1 MSGRPLKRQKVD
13 DSAQKSSPARS
24 AKPSNAPTT
33 YGSKSQSSPAVHST
47 IQSNSDAKAEWLA
60 AKAIAAK
67 RAATRPR
74 KSRELPPKEELSVYD
89 DFEGAHQARRPAALS
104 RGRTP
109 KPPLNGSVER
119 SADGDNPESH
129 TKTRASRI
137 VSQGNGR
144 VTETGAPKKTFEDEI
159 HEIEEKAR
167 QQTQNDDS
175 ADELAEQSGSK
186 RGSARRASQ
195 RATAAKTVV
204 AGTHTGPQDRRT
216 ETSPRDQSLEIPESD
231 EENHMDIDRPDESL
245 VQDDLDFDQLA
256 TQKEV
261 TPKAAIAKRLIVPT
275 KASITQPTRNAEAK
289 IIRTTGSKPRRDAD
303 VKPMRKVIATDRNS
317 FDDDHLQ
324 CIQNVVLEKAT
335 GKRPI
340 LLTNL
345 DDEYAKVATVI
356 SQTITAGESNS
367 MLIIGARGSGKTA
380 MVNQILRKQS
390 ETHADH
396 FHVVR
401 LSGFI
406 HTDDKIALREIWRQL
421 GTEMELDEDEATS
434 KNYADTMTRLLALL
448 SHPTE
453 HGIET
458 ERVTKS
464 VIFVLDEFEL
474 FAGHPRQTL
483 LYNLFDIAQSRKA
496 PIAVLGLT
504 TRIDVVESLE
514 KRVKSRFSHRY
525 VHLSLSKNLNAFEQ
539 TCRSAVALRPEEFTN
554 KELEILAK
562 GTELTAPALSSWSS
576 VTDQLLASDTCK
588 KFLQRLYYTTKSM
601 PDFLV
606 ALTLALAT
614 LPTAS
619 QTITSV
625 FDHISANMT
634 STSILQ
640 APDSKLILLHTLS
653 TLQLALLICAA
664 RLTNIY
670 DTELVTFALVY
681 EEYKVIASKAKLHAS
696 ASGGIASSRVWSKN
710 VARNAWEELINVGL
724 VVEDGRSA
732 GAKTSR
738 VDVGLEELGG
748 SGADLG
754 GWGKWCREI

>member
-1 MSGRPLKRQKVD
+1 MSGRPSKRRKVD

-24 AKPSNAPTT
+24 ATTSNAPIT

-47 IQSNSDAKAEWLA
+47 IQSNADAKAEWAA

-67 RAATRPR
+67 RAATRQK
-74 KSRELPPKEELSVYD
+74 KSRELSPKEELSIYD

-104 RGRTP
+104 RRRTP

-119 SADGDNPESH
+119 SADGDHPESH

-137 VSQGNGR
+137 VSKGNNR
-144 VTETGAPKKTFEDEI
+144 VTETGAPKKTSEDEI
-159 HEIEEKAR
+159 REIEEKAR
-167 QQTQNDDS
+167 QQTRNDDS
-175 ADELAEQSGSK
+175 ADELAEQSCSK

-204 AGTHTGPQDRRT
+204 AGTHTRPQDRRT
-216 ETSPRDQSLEIPESD
+216 GTSPRDESLEIPESD
-231 EENHMDIDRPDESL
+231 EEDHMDIDRPDESL
-245 VQDDLDFDQLA
+245 VQDDMDFDQLA

-261 TPKAAIAKRLIVPT
+261 TSKAATAKRPIVPT
-275 KASITQPTRNAEAK
+275 KVPIQPARNAEAK
-289 IIRTTGSKPRRDAD
+289 IIRPTGSKTRRDAD
-303 VKPMRKVIATDRNS
+303 VTPIRKAIATASTS
-317 FDDDHLQ
+317 FDDDHLE
-324 CIQNVVLEKAT
+324 CIQNVVLEKVT

-345 DDEYAKVATVI
+345 DDEHAKVATVI
-356 SQTITAGESNS
+356 AQTIAAGESNS

-380 MVNQILRKQS
+380 MVNQILREQS
-390 ETHADH
+390 ETHADD

-421 GTEMELDEDEATS
+421 GTEMELEEDEATS

-539 TCRSAVALRPEEFTN
+539 RCRSAVALLPEEFTKN
-554 KELEILAK
+554 ELEILAK
-562 GTELTAPALSSWSS
+562 GTELTAPALTNWSS

-625 FDHISANMT
+625 FEHISANMT
-634 STSILQ
+634 SMSILQ
-640 APDSKLILLHTLS
+640 APDSKLTLLHALS

-696 ASGGIASSRVWSKN
+696 ASGGIASSRVWGKN
-710 VARNAWEELINVGL
+710 VARDAWEELINVGL

-748 SGADLG
+748 SGVDLG